1 MQQYDV
7 IVIGAGPSGA
17 IASKTCAGKGLNTL
31 LLEKEGIPRFKLC
44 GGAVSTSAL
53 SHRDFG
59 IKKDLIERECYGE
72 RVHFKNHQ
80 TQI

>member
-17 IASKTCAGKGLNTL
+17 IASKTCAGNGLNTL

-44 GGAVSTSAL
+44 GGAVSTST
-53 SHRDFG
+53 F
-59 IKKDLIERECYGE
+59 
-72 RVHFKNHQ
+72 
-80 TQI
+80 